1 MGLAF
6 VHAVATAHGG
16 TAHVDD
22 AGQGTSVTLRMPTA
36 RESEPAYRDAQDH
49 VAAPAPDRPRT
60 DGQAPPWR
68 SGLLDDRQSFYN
80 T

>member
-49 VAAPAPDRPRT
+49 VAAPAPD
-60 DGQAPPWR
+60 
-68 SGLLDDRQSFYN
+68 
-80 T
+80 